1 MVPLSRHAS
10 AVCALLLLAACA
22 HAPRGTAQAPRTVR
36 EEASREDG
44 LLAEGMA
51 SYYGESFRGQKTASG
66 ERFDPDALTAAHR
79 TLPFGTCLHVE
90 NVENGRTVTV
100 RVNDRGPYAHG
111 RILDLSEAAA
121 RLLDLLRQGVAR
133 VRLYRC

>member
-1 MVPLSRHAS
+1 LNRRAS
-10 AVCALLLLAACA
+10 AAGALLLLAACA
-22 HAPRGTAQAPRTVR
+22 HAARGGAHAPRTELER
-36 EEASREDG
+36 PHEDG

-51 SYYGESFRGQKTASG
+51 SFYGESFRGRQTASG

-90 NVENGRTVTV
+90 NPENGRAVRV
-100 RVNDRGPYAHG
+100 RVNDRGPYAQG
-111 RILDLSEAAA
+111 RILDLSEGAA
-121 RLLDLLRQGVAR
+121 RVLDLLREGVAR

>member
-1 MVPLSRHAS
+1 MVPLSRRAS
-10 AVCALLLLAACA
+10 AAGVLLLLACA
-22 HAPRGTAQAPRTVR
+22 HAPGRAAQAPRTER
-36 EEASREDG
+36 EERPREGG

-51 SYYGESFRGQKTASG
+51 SFYGESFRGRQTASG

-79 TLPFGTCLHVE
+79 TLPFGTCLRVE
-90 NVENGRTVTV
+90 NAENGRTVTV
-100 RVNDRGPYAHG
+100 RVNDRGPYARG

-121 RLLDLLRQGVAR
+121 RLLDLLHQGVAR